1 MTLFELG
8 REITS
13 VLNVDELLQKIPT
26 LIARITKFQ
35 AFAVYLLDPRQE
47 ELSIAYSVGYP
58 DEVVW
63 SLRVKVGE
71 GLVGAAVAEGQP
83 ILVNDVHADPRY
95 HEAVPG
101 SNAELVVPLR
111 RKGRVIGALN
121 LLSDTVGQFTETD
134 EALLRQFG
142 AHVAVAIEN
151 ARLFEH
157 ERQYTGTLETLSEIA
172 REFGSILNL
181 DELLMRIANLTR
193 RVIDYRTFG
202 ILLVNDETGELDMK
216 VAVRYGDKVTVPR
229 VKLGHGLVGY
239 AALHK
244 ETVLVPDVAAD
255 PRYIKLVDDARSELV
270 IPLLLQDR
278 CIGVFDLESPEL
290 DAFSKSHVEILT
302 LLASQAAVAI
312 ENARLYE
319 TIRANEVRLEK
330 EIRFAQRVQ
339 AALLPV
345 ALPKRMKHVDVAA
358 RFAPAHELGGDLYD
372 FLAPEPNSLVVAV
385 GDVSG
390 KGRAR
395 RALQRVRR
403 RADPLAHLPSPLRA
417 GALQPGRRARVDEHD
432 PPRAPARGVLL
443 HAVLRAVRLQAAD
456 RDAGELRPAVPDP
469 LQRRRGEP
477 DRAAGRAA
485 RIVCGIHLRRAVV
498 RPRAGRRVRLLLRR
512 RVRGERRARP
522 RVRLRAA
529 ARGGRQG
536 PRQNGAGDRR
546 RHLRR
551 RPGLPRRDAA
561 QRRHDRRRAQGDGM
575 RPGAAVRAALEHVGA
590 WWPASAGLRV
600 RLPAPRCPEGKA
612 DTPNDFASALKG
624 CATAALVV
632 LCGRGAALQA
642 GLFAQAS
649 PTASPTAAELKAK
662 TERRVQDIA
671 GRVDGVVGYAILDLT
686 SGDRIGHLDRE
697 TFPTASAIK
706 IAIVYELFK
715 QAAEGKIRLD
725 DTIRLERT
733 KAVGGSGVLVEMG
746 TPTLSIC
753 DYATLMVTLSDNTAT
768 NVLIDRLGMEN
779 ITRRMQGLGLNA
791 TKLRRHMMD
800 LVAAR
805 RGDEN
810 VSTPD
815 DPRAAPQNHVRR
827 G

>member
-1 MTLFELG
+1 VTEPATPAPVAPPNIRELVVTLFELG

-26 LIARITKFQ
+26 LIARITKFN
-35 AFAVYLLDPRQE
+35 AFAVYLLDPRRE

-63 SLRVKVGE
+63 SLRVRVGE

-83 ILVNDVHADPRY
+83 ILVNDVHSDPRY
-95 HEAVPG
+95 REAVPG
-101 SNAELVVPLR
+101 SKAELVVPLR

-121 LLSDTVGQFTETD
+121 LLSDTIGQFTETD

-216 VAVRYGDKVTVPR
+216 VAVRYGDKVNMPR

-255 PRYIKLVDDARSELV
+255 PRYIKVVDDARSELV

-390 KGRAR
+390 KGVPA
-395 RALQRVRR
+395 ALYS
-403 RADPLAHLPSPLRA
+403 AF
-417 GALQPGRRARVDEHD
+417 
-432 PPRAPARGVLL
+432 
-443 HAVLRAVRLQAAD
+443 
-456 RDAGELRPAVPDP
+456 AGELIRSRTF
-469 LQRRRGEP
+469 RRRYAPERFSP
-477 DRAAGRAA
+477 AGVLASTNTILHERQLEEYYCTLCYAVFDFKRRTVTLA
-485 RIVCGIHLRRAVV
+485 NSGLPYPIRCSGDSVSQIVLPGVPLGSF
-498 RPRAGRRVRLLLRR
+498 AGSTYDELSFDLAPGDVFVFCSDGVSEANDALGREFGAERLLEVVGK
-512 RVRGERRARP
+512 VRGKTAREI
-522 RVRLRAA
+522 VDAIFDA
-529 ARGGRQG
+529 VHEFRGET
-536 PRQNGAGDRR
+536 P
-546 RHLRR
+546 
-551 RPGLPRRDAA
+551 
-561 QRRHDRRRAQGDGM
+561 
-575 RPGAAVRAALEHVGA
+575 
-590 WWPASAGLRV
+590 
-600 RLPAPRCPEGKA
+600 
-612 DTPNDFASALKG
+612 PNDDM
-624 CATAALVV
+624 TA
-632 LCGRGAALQA
+632 
-642 GLFAQAS
+642 
-649 PTASPTAAELKAK
+649 
-662 TERRVQDIA
+662 
-671 GRVDGVVGYAILDLT
+671 
-686 SGDRIGHLDRE
+686 
-697 TFPTASAIK
+697 
-706 IAIVYELFK
+706 
-715 QAAEGKIRLD
+715 
-725 DTIRLERT
+725 
-733 KAVGGSGVLVEMG
+733 
-746 TPTLSIC
+746 
-753 DYATLMVTLSDNTAT
+753 VTLKVT
-768 NVLIDRLGMEN
+768 G
-779 ITRRMQGLGLNA
+779 
-791 TKLRRHMMD
+791 
-800 LVAAR
+800 
-805 RGDEN
+805 
-810 VSTPD
+810 
-815 DPRAAPQNHVRR
+815 
-827 G
+827 